1 MTPQL
6 DRRRALAGTA
16 AVGIALPVLAAC
28 GADSDAATDTPAA
41 TPETSTPPGASETP
55 SPSDSESPSKSSEV
69 QDALTTTDQV
79 PLGSGQ
85 IFPDQQVVVT
95 QPTEGEF
102 RCFTAVCTHMGC
114 IVSSVSYDAIH
125 CACHG
130 SGFSIEDGSAV
141 NPPATQPLAER
152 QIRVRGDTITLV

>member
-28 GADSDAATDTPAA
+28 GADSSTGTATDTTVV
-41 TPETSTPPGASETP
+41 TPEASDTPSASASE
-55 SPSDSESPSKSSEV
+55 SASQNSDARE
-69 QDALTTTDQV
+69 ALTTTDQV
-79 PLGSGQ
+79 PVGSGQ
-85 IFPDQQVVVT
+85 IFPEQQVVIT

-102 RCFTAVCTHMGC
+102 KCFTAVCTHMGC
-114 IVSSVSYDAIH
+114 IVSSVSYGSIS
-125 CACHG
+125 CECHG

-152 QIRVRGDTITLV
+152 QILVKGDTITLV